1 MNRHLLEI
9 LFPILRDKAIYFL
22 TLLIILFQGII
33 QLYLETPLFD
43 INLYRKP
50 FLITIVISF
59 IAYVISYL
67 IYLIATLDKRP
78 LTKLLSL
85 IAKPF
90 IHWPESL
97 NFILLSLSI
106 ALILSIYTSIK
117 SFLPEIV
124 PFYLDPVLVEIDKTL
139 FFGVH
144 PWEITHMLFPDALTS
159 SLISLM
165 YSIWFFVIS
174 TFLIVCMIKVDLKE
188 KRLQIILSFML
199 CWILIGNL
207 SAIVFSSVG
216 PCFYGL
222 TYPGEDP
229 YHELMTI
236 LNTQNERLEAQGS
249 PFKIWSLF
257 IQDLLWEHYSSDIRD
272 IGSGISA
279 LPSMHVS
286 ITYLMSTSVYSINKK
301 LGILSWIYTV
311 IILIGSVHLG
321 WHYAFDGFVAIF
333 FTAAIWLLVK
343 KLLGK
348 APSISRANALEFV
361 PSGQKKAVIDHNR

>member
-1 MNRHLLEI
+1 MKRHLLKL
-9 LFPILRDKAIYFL
+9 LFPIIRDKVIYFL
-22 TLLIILFQGII
+22 TFLIVLFQGII

-43 INLYRKP
+43 IDLYRKP
-50 FLITIVISF
+50 FLITILISF
-59 IAYVISYL
+59 IVYITSYL

-78 LTKLLSL
+78 LTKILAI
-85 IAKPF
+85 IAEPF

-124 PFYLDPVLVEIDKTL
+124 PFYLDPFLVEIDRAL
-139 FFGVH
+139 FFGTH

-165 YSIWFFVIS
+165 YSIWFFVVS

-199 CWILIGNL
+199 CWIIIGNI
-207 SAIVFSSVG
+207 SAILFSSVG
-216 PCFYGL
+216 PCFYAL
-222 TYPGEDP
+222 AYPGEDP
-229 YHELMTI
+229 YQELMTI
-236 LNTQNERLEAQGS
+236 LNTQNERLVSQGS

-257 IQDLLWEHYSSDIRD
+257 IQDLLWEHYSLDIRD

-286 ITYLMSTSVYSINKK
+286 ITYLMSISVYNINKK
-301 LGILSWIYTV
+301 LGVIAWIYTF
-311 IILIGSVHLG
+311 IIMVGSIHLG
-321 WHYAFDGFVAIF
+321 WHYAVDGFVAIF
-333 FTAAIWLLVK
+333 FTAAIWFLVK
-343 KLLGK
+343 KFLGK
-348 APSISRANALEFV
+348 APSISRASALESA
-361 PSGQKKAVIDHNR
+361 PSSQNKAVLDHSP